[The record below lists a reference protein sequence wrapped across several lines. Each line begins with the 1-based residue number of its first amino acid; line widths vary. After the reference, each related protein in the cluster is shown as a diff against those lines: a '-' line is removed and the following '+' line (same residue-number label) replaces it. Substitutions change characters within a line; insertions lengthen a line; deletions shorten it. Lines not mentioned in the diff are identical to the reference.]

1 MITCACTHPEQ
12 MYLQL
17 RGLCPHSHL
26 DTFYVPR
33 NRKMSGAVE
42 LIGLMT
48 SDIAYD
54 DTTVSWTLKDHFMV
68 SFCFYS
74 VWFSND

>member
-1 MITCACTHPEQ
+1 

-54 DTTVSWTLKDHFMV
+54 DTTVSWTLRDHFMV